1 MLLVIGV
8 AHLSLYLLL
17 TANARREIGEIE
29 SRYPSATLVA
39 AKRPGERP
47 DGVEAQ
53 ARWTRSRAL
62 WEATETWQGHRRLE
76 EGMRWA
82 LVASFLVQTVVTV
95 AMLRRSLTKRHR

>member
-1 MLLVIGV
+1 MIGA

-17 TANARREIGEIE
+17 TANARSEAGEIE
-29 SRYPSATLVA
+29 SRYTAATLEA

-47 DGVEAQ
+47 DGVEAA
-53 ARWTRSRAL
+53 ARWTRQRAL
-62 WEATETWQGHRRLE
+62 WEAAETWDGHRRLE

-82 LVASFLVQTVVTV
+82 LIASFVVQTVITV